1 MSKSA
6 ETTTTTSTSG
16 SGTGTGGGGTPT
28 GPGPTR
34 VLERV
39 LLFAILILV
48 AYDTYMIS
56 QDHQLLQSQQAGR

>member
-6 ETTTTTSTSG
+6 DATTTTTTT

-28 GPGPTR
+28 GPGPKR
-34 VLERV
+34 ILEIV

-56 QDHQLLQSQQAGR
+56 QDHQLLQSQQVGR